1 MLGINEK
8 YKVNKKISI
17 STFINKDL
25 DSKEKSRLREYI
37 KSIVLTFQI
46 SGEEIVSV
54 VNEKVNCQVIMFF
67 DVEIKNIK
75 NARYV
80 GEILQR
86 QIKPLC
92 LIRLFD
98 DNKECYCFAEKRLNE
113 LDKNEIVID
122 SIVLTKSISLYFSD
136 NIKELLNKY
145 LTIRNLKN
153 FTDKYTIYMESM
165 IKAYIISNPQIYPYI
180 IELLESKI
188 WYTFPKYNELY
199 RLLKNIDLQQTN
211 LIKCNETKEK
221 IKINELLK
229 KYKDEI
235 KCLVCGGIKK

>member
-98 DNKECYCFAEKRLNE
+98 DNK
-113 LDKNEIVID
+113 
-122 SIVLTKSISLYFSD
+122 
-136 NIKELLNKY
+136 
-145 LTIRNLKN
+145 
-153 FTDKYTIYMESM
+153 
-165 IKAYIISNPQIYPYI
+165 
-180 IELLESKI
+180 
-188 WYTFPKYNELY
+188 
-199 RLLKNIDLQQTN
+199 
-211 LIKCNETKEK
+211 
-221 IKINELLK
+221 
-229 KYKDEI
+229 
-235 KCLVCGGIKK
+235 